1 MSTPVIGFAQPAIDA
16 VYEDA
21 TYDIR
26 KLGTHLTT
34 VDAAWDEVLIL
45 ATFRN
50 GLQGALAYFGEAD
63 RPIYVSEEDTSWFT
77 DMVTAGRMRGWH
89 EDMARDL
96 QFEPP
101 RPLMVE
107 RVHLNSPLEITLAA
121 AGSTGVTIYALHL
134 LSVVLRHPDSIGGW
148 LPRLAAGWYRARH
161 EAEQARLD
169 YRRESQREKV
179 FDTVLIDHTSK
190 LTDIAANLPDLQA
203 SEVRVTGGTGGVPE
217 EITDAQEFAALLE
230 AAHDVQDRGD
240 IESAGQNLQPY
251 EQEGTGRT
259 IAQHEGLERAR
270 TATDRRIRT

>member
-96 QFEPP
+96 QFERP

-148 LPRLAAGWYRARH
+148 LQDWPLA
-161 EAEQARLD
+161 
-169 YRRESQREKV
+169 
-179 FDTVLIDHTSK
+179 
-190 LTDIAANLPDLQA
+190 
-203 SEVRVTGGTGGVPE
+203 
-217 EITDAQEFAALLE
+217 
-230 AAHDVQDRGD
+230 
-240 IESAGQNLQPY
+240 
-251 EQEGTGRT
+251 GTGRAT
-259 IAQHEGLERAR
+259 KPSRHDWIIEGNLSEKGLRHGPHRPHVQAH
-270 TATDRRIRT
+270 